1 MALVRYR
8 NQVLSL
14 DSALSL
20 TRGNPVGLMG
30 ALSQLNPRRDSF
42 TGVVPASDCDPK
54 LIGQMCYTQ
63 GQRSAR
69 LSFMA
74 PASAGG
80 SPGIADLLDGLTCQA
95 GDWGAFNLLAEA
107 DEHHPIFENLRR
119 SNFFVYAW
127 QRVWRFMPSAQ
138 REKGVSNRWKTASP
152 LDEIA
157 LRSLYQ
163 ALVPPLVQS
172 AEPFIY
178 HPHQGLVYRHTDA
191 KHQYGD
197 VLGYIE
203 SRHGPRGVYLQPV
216 IHPDVEDTLGL
227 LVDLIQA
234 LPVLYLG
241 RPVYIAVRS
250 YQSWLEAALEE
261 LHGQVAP
268 RQALFVK
275 HLASAQRVL
284 ATNKRLVLEKHQAE
298 PTAPMVNNLVF
309 GFPEMTPGFG
319 VVSGHTPAHN
329 PKSGDIP
336 WEIPSGNNYSKTKG

>member
-1 MALVRYR
+1 LALIRYR

-20 TRGNPVGLMG
+20 TRGNPVGLMA

-54 LIGQMCYTQ
+54 LIGQMYYTQ

-95 GDWGAFNLLAEA
+95 GDCGAFNLLAEA

-127 QRVWRFMPSAQ
+127 QRIWRFTPSAQ
-138 REKGVSNRWKTASP
+138 GEKGGSNRWKAASP

-178 HPHQGLVYRHTDA
+178 RPHQGLVYR
-191 KHQYGD
+191 QNGE
-197 VLGYIE
+197 VLGFIE
-203 SRHGPRGVYLQPV
+203 GRHGPRGVYLQPV
-216 IHPDVEDTLGL
+216 IHPDVEDALGL

-250 YQSWLEAALEE
+250 YQSWLESALEE
-261 LHGQVAP
+261 LHGQAAP

-284 ATNKRLVLEKHQAE
+284 ATNKRMVLEKHQAE
-298 PTAPMVNNLVF
+298 PTAPMVNNMVLGIPVI
-309 GFPEMTPGFG
+309 
-319 VVSGHTPAHN
+319 TPASK
-329 PKSGDIP
+329 KSGDIVRQVP
-336 WEIPSGNNYSKTKG
+336 CCNNYSKTKG

>member
-74 PASAGG
+74 PGDAGG

-127 QRVWRFMPSAQ
+127 QRIWRFMPSAQ
-138 REKGVSNRWKTASP
+138 GKKGVSNRWRTASP

-172 AEPFIY
+172 AEPFIFR
-178 HPHQGLVYRHTDA
+178 PHQGLVYR
-191 KHQYGD
+191 QNSEVMGF
-197 VLGYIE
+197 IE
-203 SRHGPRGVYLQPV
+203 GRRGPRGVYLQPV
-216 IHPDVEDTLGL
+216 IHPDVEDARGL
-227 LVDLIQA
+227 LVDLLQS
-234 LPVLYLG
+234 LPGLYQG

-261 LHGQVAP
+261 LHGQVSP

-298 PTAPMVNNLVF
+298 PTAPMVNN
-309 GFPEMTPGFG
+309 
-319 VVSGHTPAHN
+319 
-329 PKSGDIP
+329 
-336 WEIPSGNNYSKTKG
+336 YSKTKG

>member
-1 MALVRYR
+1 LALFRYR
-8 NQVLSL
+8 NQVLCL
-14 DSALSL
+14 DSVLSL
-20 TRGNPVGLMG
+20 TRGNPVGPLA

-54 LIGQMCYTQ
+54 LIGQMYYTQ

-74 PASAGG
+74 PSNAGA
-80 SPGIADLLDGLTCQA
+80 SPGISDLLDGLTCQA

-107 DEHHPIFENLRR
+107 EEHHPIFENLRR

-127 QRVWRFMPSAQ
+127 QRIWRFIPPGQ
-138 REKGVSNRWKTASP
+138 GERGVSNRWRTASP

-172 AEPFIY
+172 AEPFVLNS
-178 HPHQGLVYRHTDA
+178 HQGLVYR
-191 KHQYGD
+191 QNGE

-203 SRHGPRGVYLQPV
+203 GRRGPRGVYLQPV
-216 IHPDVEDTLGL
+216 IHPDVEDAQSL
-227 LVDLIQA
+227 LVDLLQA
-234 LPVLYLG
+234 LPALYLG

-250 YQSWLEAALEE
+250 YQSWLEAAMEE

-275 HLASAQRVL
+275 HLVSAQRVL
-284 ATNKRLVLEKHQAE
+284 ATNKRLAMEKQQAE
-298 PTAPMVNNLVF
+298 PTAPMVNNYL
-309 GFPEMTPGFG
+309 
-319 VVSGHTPAHN
+319 
-329 PKSGDIP
+329 
-336 WEIPSGNNYSKTKG
+336 KTKG

>member
-1 MALVRYR
+1 MLC
-8 NQVLSL
+8 L

-20 TRGNPVGLMG
+20 TRGNPVGPLA

-42 TGVVPASDCDPK
+42 TGVVPASDSDPK
-54 LIGQMCYTQ
+54 LIGQMYYTQ

-74 PASAGG
+74 PSHAGA
-80 SPGIADLLDGLTCQA
+80 SPGISDLLDGLTCQA

-107 DEHHPIFENLRR
+107 EEHHPIFENLRR

-127 QRVWRFMPSAQ
+127 QRIWRFTPSAQ
-138 REKGVSNRWKTASP
+138 GEIGVSNRWRAALP
-152 LDEIA
+152 QDEIA

-172 AEPFIY
+172 AEPFILNS
-178 HPHQGLVYRHTDA
+178 HQGLVYR
-191 KHQYGD
+191 QNGE

-203 SRHGPRGVYLQPV
+203 GRRGPRGVYLQPV
-216 IHPDVEDTLGL
+216 IHPDVEDAQGL
-227 LVDLIQA
+227 LVDLLQA
-234 LPVLYLG
+234 LPALYLG

-250 YQSWLEAALEE
+250 YQSWLEAAMEE

-275 HLASAQRVL
+275 HLVSAQRVL
-284 ATNKRLVLEKHQAE
+284 ATNKRLAMEKQQAE
-298 PTAPMVNNLVF
+298 PTAPMVNNY
-309 GFPEMTPGFG
+309 T
-319 VVSGHTPAHN
+319 
-329 PKSGDIP
+329 
-336 WEIPSGNNYSKTKG
+336 KTKG